1 MGCYEYGSEPYVGID
16 DPTIPALQN
25 GLLSAY
31 PNPFTTFTNL
41 KVILPANQ
49 DNILPRITTASIDI
63 YNIKGQKVK
72 NISLDPSKVSE
83 QLTNWDGRDADGKQ
97 CSSGIYFLNLSVNG
111 KRCLSKKVTL
121 FR

>member
-1 MGCYEYGSEPYVGID
+1 MGCFEFGAPLVAND
-16 DPTIPALQN
+16 DPMVPALQN

-31 PNPFTTFTNL
+31 PNPFIAFTNL
-41 KVILPANQ
+41 KVILPSNQ
-49 DNILPRITTASIDI
+49 DNTQSRVTTANIYI
-63 YNIKGQKVK
+63 YNIKGQKMK
-72 NISLDPSKVSE
+72 NISLDPNKASE
-83 QLTNWDGRDADGKQ
+83 QFTYWDGRDASGRQ